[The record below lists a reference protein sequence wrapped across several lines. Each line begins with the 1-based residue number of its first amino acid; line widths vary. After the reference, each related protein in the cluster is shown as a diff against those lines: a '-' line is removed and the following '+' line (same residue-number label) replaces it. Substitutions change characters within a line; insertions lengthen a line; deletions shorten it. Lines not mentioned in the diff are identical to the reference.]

1 MKNIIF
7 FAGIHG
13 VGKNFILNNARFSKT
28 IVHLTASD
36 VLKWREISKNPDDKR
51 VVSISNTQD
60 ALITNLRKIVKEN
73 QYYILDGHLTLL
85 NKEGKIERIPKETFF
100 KINPRILIV
109 KTAEPT
115 IIQNRLKQRDNKE
128 WDIDDITLMQD
139 EEITY
144 AKDIASMLNIPF
156 YQLGDNQEE
165 LLNSIINLELQNG

>member
-13 VGKNFILNNARFSKT
+13 VGKNFILSNAKFSKPIT
-28 IVHLTASD
+28 HLTASE
-36 VLKWREISKNPDDKR
+36 VLRWKEISDNPEDKK
-51 VVSISNTQD
+51 VVSISDTQD
-60 ALITNLRKIVKEN
+60 ILITNLRKIVKDN

-85 NKEGKIERIPKETFF
+85 NKEGKIERIPEETFF

-144 AKDIASMLNIPF
+144 AKDIASKLNIPF

-165 LLNSIINLELQNG
+165 LLNSIINSELQNG

>member
-1 MKNIIF
+1 MKNIVF

-13 VGKNFILNNARFSKT
+13 VGKNFILNNARFSKHIT
-28 IVHLTASD
+28 HLTASD
-36 VLKWREISKNPDDKR
+36 VLKWKEISDNPDDKK
-51 VVSISNTQD
+51 VVSISDTQD
-60 ALITNLRKIVKEN
+60 ALITNLKKIVKKN

-85 NKEGKIERIPKETFF
+85 NKEGKIERIPEETFF

-144 AKDIASMLNIPF
+144 AKDIASKLNIPF